1 MREQCTV
8 IFWTWVCMVGGVINP
23 FAVAGALIGTCFF
36 LASPKATTLGQKI
49 YLGLFSC
56 GMGFGGG
63 IFFYPGGPPW
73 SEKAMI
79 VSGAYRH
86 GLHCS
91 RVHGRQQGWA
101 AEVGY
106 RHSRL
111 CPFHQATEQ
120 QRWTLRAFFCGSV
133 S

>member
-79 VSGAYRH
+79 VSGAIAALIATVFTAAGYMVDSKG
-86 GLHCS
+86 GLPKW
-91 RVHGRQQGWA
+91 VTDIL
-101 AEVGY
+101 GY
-106 RHSRL
+106 V
-111 CPFHQATEQ
+111 PFIK
-120 QRWTLRAFFCGSV
+120 RRSNSDGP
-133 S
+133 